1 MDPVECWHASSHVPL
16 RRQRRAQRDEMTCSG
31 SQNWE
36 AGAQVRESI
45 WKAICSSRSHCHTQ
59 SSTHTHAHTP
69 QGARKQLKNSWGSH
83 PQRSPLSR
91 SSSQS
96 SGGGSVQ
103 STAQG
108 QVSLRRQTQPIC
120 AALSSVPS
128 CGGGLWPQGDS
139 AGSWRSRGP
148 YFTLWFLC
156 SWSGTFLMNVGKE
169 AGLCWAVRGSRL
181 TATASCLRT
190 RLRVLCPSTNFIPSG
205 TVPLFHKIL
214 CIRSFPSGPVS
225 PIFWLS

>member
-16 RRQRRAQRDEMTCSG
+16 WRQRRAQRDEMTCSG

-45 WKAICSSRSHCHTQ
+45 WKAICSSRSHCHPQ

-96 SGGGSVQ
+96 SGGGSVK

-148 YFTLWFLC
+148 PLHTHLVSVQLVGDISDERGERSRPVLGCEGIAAHSHCQLSKDTSPGSLSFHEFHSFGNC
-156 SWSGTFLMNVGKE
+156 PTFPQNSL
-169 AGLCWAVRGSRL
+169 
-181 TATASCLRT
+181 
-190 RLRVLCPSTNFIPSG
+190 
-205 TVPLFHKIL
+205 H
-214 CIRSFPSGPVS
+214 
-225 PIFWLS
+225 